1 MPDELPV
8 KLEPELES
16 SGSLFVPATI
26 QVRGARVHNLRNIDL
41 DLPRDQLVVLTGVS
55 GSGKSSLAFDTL
67 FAEGQRRFMETLS
80 SYARQILDQL
90 EPPDVDQID
99 GLPPTVAIDQKA
111 GLPNPRST
119 VATITEV
126 LDYLRLLF
134 ARTGTPHC
142 PQCHQPIQRQ
152 TPEQM
157 TSTAMALA
165 DASRVMILAPLV
177 RGRKGEHAESFAA
190 IGRAG
195 LIRARVDGEI
205 LDVSESPPKLAKTKT
220 HTIEAVI
227 DRLVIRD
234 GIRPRMAESIDR
246 AIKLSDGTVILCVQ
260 QPDGTWVDRVLS
272 VHLSCPGCGMG
283 LEPLEPRSFS
293 FNSPAGACPACDGLG
308 TSDEFDLDLILPDRT
323 LSLGEGAVAPWS
335 VLAPADAAD
344 ALDDKELTAFLKAAK
359 VDRFTPLDAW
369 PARTLDAFVLGQPKE
384 KVWSKGL
391 LQRLKHTL
399 DRAESDKV
407 RNSIASF
414 QSAVA
419 CETCQGARLNAAAR
433 AVKLGGE
440 SLTNLLARPVGDALA
455 FFQQLKFDPP
465 ADQVGPPLVQEIA
478 QRLVFLDRVGLGY
491 LSLDRPAD
499 SLSGG
504 ELQRVRLATQIGSG
518 LVGVCFILDEP
529 TAGLHPRDS
538 ERLLESLKSLRDAGN
553 SVLVVEHDETV
564 VRAADWVV
572 DIGPGAGPDGG
583 QIVAQG
589 TLEEVERSDSVTGA
603 WLRNELGRPD
613 RHSDRLENSPGA
625 IEILGAS
632 AHNLQ
637 GIDVKIP
644 LGTIACVTGI
654 SGSGKSTL
662 VQDVLGRAARRALQ
676 RVSPKPG
683 KHREIRGLDQ
693 IERLVE
699 VDQAPIGR
707 SPRSSPATYTGLYDE
722 IRKIFALTKEAK
734 LRGYKP
740 NRFSFNVKGGR
751 CETCLGQGQRKIEMQ
766 FLPDLFVRCEACD
779 GRRFNAPTLEIRY
792 KGKSIADVL
801 DMRVDES
808 LTYFEAT
815 PKVLRAVEALH
826 QAGLGYMTLGQSSTT
841 LSGGEAQRVKLA
853 AELAGSATNKTLYLL
868 DEPTTGLHAADVQ
881 NLVRVFERL
890 ADAGNTLVV
899 IEHNLDLI
907 RAADWVI
914 DLGPEGGP
922 AGGQLM
928 AQGPPT
934 MIAGTAGSHTGH
946 FLRKGLSES
955 LPKGTKRS
963 KRKS

>member
-1 MPDELPV
+1 M
-8 KLEPELES
+8 
-16 SGSLFVPATI
+16 
-26 QVRGARVHNLRNIDL
+26 HNLRDVDL

-80 SYARQILDQL
+80 TYARQFLDQL
-90 EPPDVDQID
+90 EPPDVDLID

-126 LDYLRLLF
+126 HDYLRLLY

-142 PQCHQPIQRQ
+142 PQCDQPICRQ

-157 TSTAMALA
+157 TTTAMALP
-165 DASRVMILAPLV
+165 DASRVVILAPLV

-190 IGRAG
+190 IRRAG

-205 LDVSESPPKLAKTKT
+205 LDVSENPPKLAKTKN
-220 HTIEAVI
+220 HTVEAVI

-246 AIKLSDGTVILCVQ
+246 AIKLSDGTAILSVQ
-260 QPDGTWVDRVLS
+260 QPDGTWVDKVLS
-272 VHLSCPGCGMG
+272 IHLSCPGCGMG

-308 TSDEFDLDLILPDRT
+308 TSDEFDLDLILPDRS
-323 LSLGEGAVAPWS
+323 LSLNSGAVAAWS
-335 VLAPADAAD
+335 VLAPADAAA
-344 ALDDKELTAFLKAAK
+344 ALDDKELTAFLKAGML
-359 VDRFTPLDAW
+359 DRTTPLDAW
-369 PARTLDAFVLGQPKE
+369 PSKTLDAFVLGQPKE
-384 KVWSKGL
+384 KAWSKGL
-391 LQRLKHTL
+391 LQKLRQAL
-399 DRAESDKV
+399 DDAQSDKV
-407 RNSIASF
+407 RNAIAGF
-414 QSAVA
+414 QSTVV
-419 CETCQGARLNAAAR
+419 CETCQGARLNASAR
-433 AVKLGGE
+433 AVKLGGQ
-440 SLTNLLARPVGDALA
+440 SINQVLALPAGAALPL
-455 FFQQLKFDPP
+455 FEGLKFDPP
-465 ADQVGPPLVQEIA
+465 ADQVGPPLVLEIV
-478 QRLVFLDRVGLGY
+478 QRLIFLHRVGLGY

-499 SLSGG
+499 TLSGG

-538 ERLLESLKSLRDAGN
+538 ERLLESLKALRDAGN

-564 VRAADWVV
+564 IRAADWII

-583 QIVAQG
+583 RIVAQG
-589 TLEEVERSDSVTGA
+589 TIDTIQNADSSTAV
-603 WLRNELGRPD
+603 WLRKAGTEATGS
-613 RHSDRLENSPGA
+613 SDRLKRSPGSV
-625 IEILGAS
+625 EILGAT
-632 AHNLQ
+632 AHNLK
-637 GIDVKIP
+637 GIDVRIP
-644 LGTIACVTGI
+644 LGTLVCVTGI

-662 VQDVLGRAARRALQ
+662 VQEILGRAARRALE
-676 RVSPKPG
+676 RVGKRPG
-683 KHREIRGLDQ
+683 AYREIRGLDQ
-693 IERLVE
+693 FERLIE
-699 VDQAPIGR
+699 VDQSPIGR
-707 SPRSSPATYTGLYDE
+707 TPRSTPATYTGLYDE

-751 CETCLGQGQRKIEMQ
+751 CETCQGQGQRKIEMQ

-779 GRRFNAPTLEIRY
+779 GRRFNAPTLEVRY

-801 DMRVDES
+801 DMRVDEA
-808 LTYFEAT
+808 LAYFDAA
-815 PKVLRAVEALH
+815 PKVRHGIEALH
-826 QAGLGYMTLGQSSTT
+826 DAGLSYMTLGQSSIT

-853 AELAGSATNKTLYLL
+853 AELAGSVTSRTLYLL

-881 NLVRVFERL
+881 NLLRVLDRL
-890 ADAGNTLVV
+890 ANLGNTLVV

-907 RAADWVI
+907 QAADWVI
-914 DLGPEGGP
+914 DLGPEGGN
-922 AGGQLM
+922 AGGQLI
-928 AQGPPT
+928 AQGPPAT
-934 MIAGTAGSHTGH
+934 IAATPESHTGR
-946 FLRKGLSES
+946 FLRGPEPAPTANSR
-955 LPKGTKRS
+955 G
-963 KRKS
+963 KRKG